1 MDFPAV
7 FLDEASMSTE
17 PASLIPLMLGVRYTA
32 PFTFVSTKLCLQSQH
47 VALIGDHKQ
56 LPPVIT
62 STLAQEGGLSR
73 SLFERLIEQK
83 SESNRERIVCRS
95 LIKQNFR
102 APC

>member
-17 PASLIPLMLGVRYTA
+17 PASLIPLMLGVRYTP
-32 PFTFVSTKLCLQSQH
+32 PFTSVTFAPTNLRLQSEH

-83 SESNRERIVCRS
+83 SELNRYGITRRS
-95 LIKQNFR
+95 PIK
-102 APC
+102 